1 MILVKNLKK
10 VIAVV
15 LCLITVFSVMSIS
28 ASAARVSASLGYNEA
43 EDSGDWAQYTN
54 GKVRRSSSTTVSEVK
69 WMQSAL
75 NYCLAKEGL
84 AGKFARLKVDGSFG
98 PKAKEATIAFQKAA
112 GLNPDGSFG
121 PATIKKI
128 KAVLNDGRDNTLKP
142 KVVVRVTQPT
152 AKKTT
157 TTTTQKPS
165 SSSNFKQQNILQV
178 SAANSSKYISGDWYK
193 YKYSGTNCKCAY
205 CGNLGYGDHEYIQGG
220 GCGVVSLVSAIYNLG
235 GTIPKADIDSAIKK
249 VLNWGYET
257 KTKSG
262 VRYWQNGVKNRNL
275 FNQADE
281 KFGSTYGF
289 TISNEISGTSTDTK
303 FVNHIKNGGT
313 AVVHVYSHFMAVV
326 DYKVENGQVYFY
338 VFDPA
343 PGSGSNYNSSKRRGI
358 TTAEGCWISQADL
371 KNDGG
376 SKGSKGSK
384 ENIEIDAYWLV
395 SAK

>member
-1 MILVKNLKK
+1 MSKCKRFFSLLLSCVLLVTMF
-10 VIAVV
+10 
-15 LCLITVFSVMSIS
+15 CGTTV
-28 ASAARVSASLGYNEA
+28 SAAAKTQSASLGYNEP
-43 EDSGDWAQYTN
+43 ENSGDWAYWN
-54 GKVRRSSSTTVSEVK
+54 GKVVKSSSTTKDEIK
-69 WMQSAL
+69 WMQAAL
-75 NYCLAKEGL
+75 NYCRVKEGL
-84 AGKFARLKVDGSFG
+84 NSKRLTVDGSFG
-98 PKAKEATIAFQKAA
+98 PASKEATIVFQKAT
-112 GLNPDGSFG
+112 GLSADGQFG
-121 PATIKKI
+121 PSTIKKMKSI
-128 KAVLNDGRDNTLKP
+128 LNDNKEGFF
-142 KVVVRVTQPT
+142 
-152 AKKTT
+152 KKETVSRPATT

-165 SSSNFKQQNILQV
+165 SNSDFKQQNILQV
-178 SAANSSKYISGDWYK
+178 SASSSSKYISGDWYK

-235 GTIPKADIDSAIKK
+235 GTIPKADIGSAIKK

-343 PGSGSNYNSSKRRGI
+343 PGSGSNYNSTKRRGI

-376 SKGSKGSK
+376 SKGSNASK